1 MSMKIPVLLPISR
14 RYSVAMT
21 KSPSSRYRR
30 SRFRAIA
37 DQDKICAAMPIGRL
51 TEPVVDTLVGRL
63 AHVIF
68 RLRSRDESAVGG

>member
-21 KSPSSRYRR
+21 KSSEFTLSP
-30 SRFRAIA
+30 
-37 DQDKICAAMPIGRL
+37 DQNKICAAMPIGRL
-51 TEPVVDTLVGRL
+51 TEPVVDTLVGGL

-68 RLRSRDESAVGG
+68 CLRSRDESAVGG